1 MSKERS
7 VRRGNTSGLIGLW
20 NQREQ
25 SQQHEAAAAAPP
37 SSPSSGS
44 SNVLKIRED
53 AARRISV
60 RSPSPANANASP
72 GLLGVGFGSPGRFR
86 KSSEIVR
93 PTFEAAAAGQSSVPA
108 FVARKVESKPN

>member
-25 SQQHEAAAAAPP
+25 NQQHEAAAP
-37 SSPSSGS
+37 PSSGS
-44 SNVLKIRED
+44 SNVLKIREE

-60 RSPSPANANASP
+60 RSPSPAAGQLSP
-72 GLLGVGFGSPGRFR
+72 GFLGVGLGSPGRFR
-86 KSSEIVR
+86 KTSEFVR
-93 PTFEAAAAGQSSVPA
+93 PTFETTTAAAQSSEPA
-108 FVARKVESKPN
+108 FVARKVYMYSKKP

>member
-25 SQQHEAAAAAPP
+25 NEATAAAP
-37 SSPSSGS
+37 SSPSSPGSS
-44 SNVLKIRED
+44 SNVLKIREE

-60 RSPSPANANASP
+60 RSPSPAVASP
-72 GLLGVGFGSPGRFR
+72 GLLGAGLGSPGRFR

-93 PTFEAAAAGQSSVPA
+93 PTFEAGTAAPSSQPT
-108 FVARKVESKPN
+108 FVSR

>member
-25 SQQHEAAAAAPP
+25 NQQHEAAAP
-37 SSPSSGS
+37 PSSGS
-44 SNVLKIRED
+44 SNVLKIREE

-60 RSPSPANANASP
+60 RSPSPASGSLSP
-72 GLLGVGFGSPGRFR
+72 GLLGAGLGGSPGRFR
-86 KSSEIVR
+86 KTSEFVR
-93 PTFEAAAAGQSSVPA
+93 PTFETTTAAAQSSEPA
-108 FVARKVESKPN
+108 FVARKVYMYSKKP

>member
-25 SQQHEAAAAAPP
+25 NEAAAAP
-37 SSPSSGS
+37 SSPSSPGS
-44 SNVLKIRED
+44 SSVLRIREE

-60 RSPSPANANASP
+60 RSPSPAVASP
-72 GLLGVGFGSPGRFR
+72 GLLGAGLGSPGRFR

-93 PTFEAAAAGQSSVPA
+93 PTFEAGAAAPSSQPT
-108 FVARKVESKPN
+108 FVSR

>member
-25 SQQHEAAAAAPP
+25 NEAAAAP
-37 SSPSSGS
+37 SSPSSPGS
-44 SNVLKIRED
+44 SNVLKIREE

-60 RSPSPANANASP
+60 RSPSPAVASP
-72 GLLGVGFGSPGRFR
+72 GLLGAGLGSPGRFR

-93 PTFEAAAAGQSSVPA
+93 PTFEAGAGAPSSQPT
-108 FVARKVESKPN
+108 FVAR

>member
-25 SQQHEAAAAAPP
+25 SQQNEAAASP
-37 SSPSSGS
+37 SSPTPGS

-60 RSPSPANANASP
+60 RNPSPATTGSLSP
-72 GLLGVGFGSPGRFR
+72 GLLGVGLGSPSRFR
-86 KSSEIVR
+86 KTSEMVR
-93 PTFEAAAAGQSSVPA
+93 PTFETAAAAPSSEPA
-108 FVARKVESKPN
+108 FVARKVYFTI

>member
-1 MSKERS
+1 MDPPKERS

-25 SQQHEAAAAAPP
+25 SQQHEAAAAPP
-37 SSPSSGS
+37 SSPSSSGS

-60 RSPSPANANASP
+60 RSPSPANASP
-72 GLLGVGFGSPGRFR
+72 GLLGVGLGSPGRFR

-93 PTFEAAAAGQSSVPA
+93 PTFEASSEPA
-108 FVARKVESKPN
+108 FVARKVEPKSN

>member
-25 SQQHEAAAAAPP
+25 NEAAAAP
-37 SSPSSGS
+37 SSPSSPGS
-44 SNVLKIRED
+44 SNVLKIREE

-60 RSPSPANANASP
+60 RSPSPAVASP
-72 GLLGVGFGSPGRFR
+72 GLLGAGLGSPGRFR

-93 PTFEAAAAGQSSVPA
+93 PTFEAGTGAPSSQPT
-108 FVARKVESKPN
+108 FVSR

>member
-25 SQQHEAAAAAPP
+25 NEAAAAP
-37 SSPSSGS
+37 SSPSSPGS
-44 SNVLKIRED
+44 SSSVLKIREE

-60 RSPSPANANASP
+60 RSPSPAVASP
-72 GLLGVGFGSPGRFR
+72 GLLGAGLGSPGRFR

-93 PTFEAAAAGQSSVPA
+93 PTFEAGAAAPSSQPT
-108 FVARKVESKPN
+108 FVSR

>member
-25 SQQHEAAAAAPP
+25 NEAAAAP
-37 SSPSSGS
+37 SSPSSPGS
-44 SNVLKIRED
+44 SNVLKIREE

-60 RSPSPANANASP
+60 RSPSPAVASP
-72 GLLGVGFGSPGRFR
+72 GLLGAGLGSPGRFR

-93 PTFEAAAAGQSSVPA
+93 PTFEAGAAAPSSQPT
-108 FVARKVESKPN
+108 FVSR